1 MGIFKLTREKIR
13 EVEIINQI
21 SGQNVYD
28 CYQCG
33 RCTSGCPSADEMEI
47 IPSQVMKFLQIGE
60 VEKVVNSNTPWVCL
74 ACLVCSVRCP
84 KGIDIAAIMEALRLV
99 KLRKNYDFVH
109 PNKITPEE
117 LEELPPIALV
127 AAFRKMTP

>member
-1 MGIFKLTREKIR
+1 MGVLKLTREKIQK
-13 EVEIINQI
+13 VELINRI

-33 RCTSGCPSADEMEI
+33 RCTSGCPSADEMDI
-47 IPSQVMKFLQIGE
+47 VPSQTMKFLQIGE
-60 VEKVVNSNTPWVCL
+60 VDKVVESNTPWVCL

-99 KLRKNYDFVH
+99 KLRTNYDFIH
-109 PNKITPEE
+109 PNRIPEE
-117 LEELPPIALV
+117 DLEELPPIALV
-127 AAFRKMTP
+127 SAFRKMTP